1 MLHLMLQAHMVLVL
15 HFSLFIGAG
24 AGSGLASPM
33 PNPTHW
39 SSPMSAKF
47 VQAPCYA
54 KSVNKIDLKE

>member
-47 VQAPCYA
+47 V
-54 KSVNKIDLKE
+54 